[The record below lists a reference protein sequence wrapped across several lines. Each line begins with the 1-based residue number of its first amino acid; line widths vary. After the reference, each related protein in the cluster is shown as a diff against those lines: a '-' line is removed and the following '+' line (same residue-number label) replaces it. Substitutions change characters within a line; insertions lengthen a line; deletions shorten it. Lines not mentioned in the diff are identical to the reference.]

1 MGSREG
7 SGVRTEKSRQGVGEG
22 ENVKD
27 PLSFTVQVTL
37 VLRKRRNRAGLQY
50 QLGMAH
56 HLHTHPVWSSQH
68 PCKGR
73 GMIAPPLPP
82 TPCSPHRGDALALLL
97 KKKKIVFLFRCTRS

>member
-1 MGSREG
+1 MGCALR
-7 SGVRTEKSRQGVGEG
+7 KADGVGEG

-82 TPCSPHRGDALALLL
+82 TPCSPHRGGCPSPFA
-97 KKKKIVFLFRCTRS
+97 KKKENCFFIQVYQVLVASCRT